1 VGRPDDVSARFCVLT
16 ASMLKYRFH
25 WTGNMTAGIH
35 EADVRTFVTNDF
47 HLQSGIVMPAVT
59 IAYRTLG
66 ALAPDRGNAVLV
78 THGNTSGPQMIDPG
92 GSTGEGSW
100 NEIVGPGKAVDT
112 DRFFV
117 ICPNMLGSSYGSTNA
132 ASIDPATGRRY
143 GPRFPDI
150 TVGDIVATQRAL
162 LDHLG
167 IEKLVAI
174 VGPSY
179 GGFQAFQWAVDY
191 PGMMKGIAAVVTA
204 PLVTRERSEGNVERL
219 LASLS
224 KDPNW
229 NGGDYYDSGGV
240 LETMIQIRS
249 ATLKTYGIETR
260 LRDTMSDPEEI
271 AAAIRAEAAR
281 WAAGFDANSLLILAK
296 ALRGFNV
303 TAQFDRIKTKVLYVL
318 SRTDRLFPP
327 ELAPGVMQ
335 GLKTAG
341 VDADYFLLDS
351 EYGHSATGR
360 DAHKWA
366 PRLRQF
372 MDRL

>member
-1 VGRPDDVSARFCVLT
+1 MAAHTPDV
-16 ASMLKYRFH
+16 
-25 WTGNMTAGIH
+25 
-35 EADVRTFVTNDF
+35 ETFVTRDF
-47 HLQSGIVMPAVT
+47 RLQSGIVMPAVT

-66 ALAPDRGNAVLV
+66 TLAPDRDNAVLV
-78 THGNTSGPQMIDPG
+78 THGNTSGPQLIDPG

-112 DRFFV
+112 NRYFA

-132 ASIDPATGRRY
+132 ASIDPATGMRY

-150 TVGDIVATQRAL
+150 NVSDIVATQRAL

-167 IEKLVAI
+167 IERLVAI

-179 GGFQAFQWAVDY
+179 GGFQAFQWAVNY
-191 PGMMKGIAAVVTA
+191 PGMMQGIAAIVTS
-204 PLVTRERSEGNVERL
+204 PIVLRERSEGNLGRL
-219 LASLS
+219 LATLS

-229 NGGDYYDSGGV
+229 NGGDYYDGGGV
-240 LETMIQIRS
+240 KETMTQIRCT
-249 ATLKTYGIETR
+249 TLKTYGIETR
-260 LRDTMSDPEEI
+260 LRDTMSDPEQIE
-271 AAAIRAEAAR
+271 AAIREEAAR
-281 WAAGFDANSLLILAK
+281 WARGFDANSLIILAK
-296 ALRGFNV
+296 ALRGFDV
-303 TAQFDRIKTKVLYVL
+303 TAQFPSIKSKVLYVL

-327 ELAPGVMQ
+327 DLAPGVMQ

-351 EYGHSATGR
+351 DYGHSASGR

-366 PRLRQF
+366 PRLRTF
-372 MDRL
+372 MESLQ

>member
-1 VGRPDDVSARFCVLT
+1 MLDMPSTDVKA
-16 ASMLKYRFH
+16 
-25 WTGNMTAGIH
+25 
-35 EADVRTFVTNDF
+35 FVTGDF
-47 HLQSGIVMPAVT
+47 RLQSGIVMPSVT

-66 ALAPDRGNAVLV
+66 VLAPDRGNVVLV
-78 THGNTSGPQMIDPG
+78 THGNTSGPQMIDPL

-112 DRFFV
+112 SRFFA

-132 ASIDPATGRRY
+132 ASIDPATGKPY

-150 TVGDIVATQRAL
+150 TVSDIVATQRAL

-179 GGFQAFQWAVDY
+179 GGFQAFQWAVNY
-191 PGMMKGIAAVVTA
+191 PGMMRGIAAIVTSPVV
-204 PLVTRERSEGNVERL
+204 PRERSEGNVARL
-219 LASLS
+219 LATLS
-224 KDPNW
+224 QDPNW
-229 NGGDYYDSGGV
+229 NGGDYYGRGGV
-240 LETMIQIRS
+240 LETLTQIRI
-249 ATLKTYGIETR
+249 ATLKNYGIETR
-260 LRDTMSDPEEI
+260 LRDTMSDPQAIE
-271 AAAIRAEAAR
+271 AAIRDESAQWAR
-281 WAAGFDANSLLILAK
+281 GFDANSLIILAK
-296 ALRGFNV
+296 ALRGFDV
-303 TAQFDRIKTKVLYVL
+303 TAQFGNIRSKVLYVL
-318 SRTDRLFPP
+318 SRTDKLFPP

-335 GLKTAG
+335 ALKAAG

-351 EYGHSATGR
+351 EYGHSASGR

-372 MDRL
+372 MDGLS

>member
-1 VGRPDDVSARFCVLT
+1 
-16 ASMLKYRFH
+16 
-25 WTGNMTAGIH
+25 MTARIPS
-35 EADVRTFVTNDF
+35 ADVKTVVINDF
-47 HLQSGIVMPAVT
+47 RLQSGIVMPAVT

-66 ALAPDRGNAVLV
+66 VLAPGRDNVVLV
-78 THGNTSGPQMIDPG
+78 THGNTSGPQLIDPG

-112 DRFFV
+112 DRYFV

-132 ASIDPATGRRY
+132 VSIDPATGKRY

-162 LDHLG
+162 LDRLG
-167 IEKLVAI
+167 IERLVAI

-179 GGFQAFQWAVDY
+179 GGFQAFQWAVDH
-191 PGMMKGIAAVVTA
+191 PGRMKGIAAIVTA
-204 PLVTRERSEGNVERL
+204 PTVPRERAEGNVERL

-229 NGGDYYDSGGV
+229 NGGDYYDGGGV
-240 LETMIQIRS
+240 LQTMIQIRS

-260 LRDTMSDPEEI
+260 LRDTISDPAQIE
-271 AAAIRAEAAR
+271 AAIRDEATR
-281 WAAGFDANSLLILAK
+281 WAQGFDANSLIILAK

-303 TAQFDRIKTKVLYVL
+303 TAQFGNITSKVLYVL

-351 EYGHSATGR
+351 EYGHSASGR

-372 MDRL
+372 MERL

>member
-1 VGRPDDVSARFCVLT
+1 VLRYSFNGLT
-16 ASMLKYRFH
+16 S
-25 WTGNMTAGIH
+25 MTALP
-35 EADVRTFVTNDF
+35 DVETFVTNDF
-47 HLQSGIVMPAVT
+47 RLRSGIVMPAVT

-66 ALAPDRGNAVLV
+66 SLAPDRSNAVLI

-112 DRFFV
+112 NRFFA

-132 ASIDPATGRRY
+132 ASIDPATGKRY

-150 TVGDIVATQRAL
+150 NVSDIVATQRAL

-167 IEKLVAI
+167 IERLVAI

-179 GGFQAFQWAVDY
+179 GGIQAFQWAVDY
-191 PGMMKGIAAVVTA
+191 PGMMKGIAAVVTS
-204 PLVTRERSEGNVERL
+204 PTVPRERAEGNLERL
-219 LASLS
+219 LGALS

-229 NGGDYYDSGGV
+229 NGGDYYDGGGV

-249 ATLKTYGIETR
+249 ATLKTYGVETR
-260 LRDTMSDPEEI
+260 LRDTMSDPEQIE
-271 AAAIRAEAAR
+271 AAIREEAAR
-281 WAAGFDANSLLILAK
+281 WARGFDANSLIILAK
-296 ALRGFNV
+296 ALRGFDV
-303 TAQFDRIKTKVLYVL
+303 TGQFSNIKSTVLYVL
-318 SRTDRLFPP
+318 SRTDKLFPP
-327 ELAPGVMQ
+327 ELAPGVMK
-335 GLKTAG
+335 GLKTAH

-351 EYGHSATGR
+351 AYGHSASSR

-366 PRLRQF
+366 PRLRMF
-372 MDRL
+372 MESL